1 MSKINRIR
9 IMNLNYNGNTMRIDD
24 ETFDLNGESTLL
36 SLRNGGGK
44 TVLVQMVMSLFVH
57 KKYRDFSDRP
67 FKSYFTGNQP
77 TFIMAEWVLD
87 HGQGYFLTGM
97 MVRKNQNPEE
107 EEELEMINF
116 TAFYKQAEKYDM
128 DHLPIIEPRGSG
140 KVLRGFG
147 DCKAE
152 FEKLKKEKNSEFSY
166 YDMGNANHR
175 RMYFSKLGE
184 YQINYKEWES
194 IIKKVNLKESGLSE
208 LFSNA
213 KDEKGLVEKWFLDAI
228 ENKLNVENSRI
239 KGFQSLAYK
248 FIRMYR
254 NNQSKIQQKEIM
266 EKYFEDAKVMEDA
279 ILAYEQEEE
288 LLEQQKS
295 QIADFIQKVNEK
307 IDFLNENL
315 VGESEEKK
323 RLEMLLNRIEQER
336 ISYELYKLQE
346 EKAERVEDRLLS
358 ETRITGSKYAKE
370 EAEKKLCKLRCAHLY
385 EEAEDFRENIAE
397 LQQKIN
403 MIMEQQ
409 KDTEGDRVRLGTILY
424 HYYSEKLEEC
434 ARNLEQKQEEITDI
448 LKQRQENQIQSKQE
462 TETQKSLSTQI
473 GGLKQAISSYDQ
485 VEETFN
491 RRFSFGLSRNILG
504 EYEEGSLQIYEKKM
518 EEQVRENKQHIEKSS
533 QRMMELEKEK
543 IRIENSKE
551 EYEKRGVQL
560 SYEFS
565 KLQESADKMKEE
577 KEERL
582 ILMQYIEAPKE
593 ELDSKGALLQ
603 RFDRKIEELEKVKEN
618 YVTEEKA
625 YTKEYDNLRQG
636 KVMELPE
643 NVMKFLEESGIDI
656 IYGMEWLQKNGRSV
670 KENQKLVRENPFL
683 PYSIIV
689 SGNDMKKLAE
699 NNKEIYTNF
708 PIPVMMREEL
718 EEKVM
723 KRPGT
728 LITLEKVSFF
738 VMFNSHLLDRK
749 ALEQLLREKQ
759 QQIEETKRKIGSK
772 KEEIEEYRFR
782 RNILERQEFTLAR
795 MEKASQ
801 EIEKLKEEE
810 NDLQNRL
817 VACKEKKK
825 ELAYTI
831 EDIRKE
837 IEQCKSLQK
846 DYDIRKEEYISLVSF
861 YEKYEENRR
870 RQETLKKKQKESE
883 ERLAHLNEKYKKLGD
898 SLDSLKSEK
907 RVLEHKH
914 SGWASDVAEFA
925 IYEKEEKQQ
934 VSQDFDYVAAKIRY
948 EAITQGLSADIKQLR
963 ESLNKEEIRYQ
974 EKLADL
980 KHKNKYNVPAQE
992 YEKIVYSKEEE
1003 TRLEKEAEDLER
1015 EVNAA
1020 TEANITLENK
1030 ITSLEEKIQF
1040 CQKELQEK
1048 TGLEE
1053 PLDQKIITDTN
1064 FAVRRKLAVH
1074 ELEQNSKKMKALTE
1088 QLNAFENTQAAMS
1101 EYTDFKV
1108 SREIL
1113 EYSLDSM
1120 TKEELLRFQ
1129 GELRRDFQNR
1139 KESKEKAKRAT
1150 EHLVQEIASK
1160 EDYKEDFFQKGFS
1173 NLLSLIEQVGDIRRQ
1188 LETTI
1193 ASYTSI
1199 LQKLQVDLEN
1209 VEKERNSLEETFL
1222 EYVKDVNEHMARI
1235 DKNSSVTIRERTIK
1249 MLKITVPSWEENK
1262 ELYQVRV
1269 RDFVSS
1275 FIQMG
1280 METIEQNH
1288 NIEEFL
1294 GKVITTR
1301 RLYDEVVGMGNVG
1314 VRLYKIEAERE
1325 VPISWAEVSANSG
1338 GEGFLS
1344 AFVILSSLL
1353 SYMRRDETDLFA
1365 MGEEGKVLLMDN
1377 PFAQTNAEHLLK
1389 PLTDMAKKTNT
1400 QLICLSGIGGD
1411 SVYNRFDNIY
1421 VLKLVSSSMKKGMQ
1435 YLKSNHTKGN
1445 DIQKMELS
1453 QFHVEQGNLFEFM
1466 EE

>member
-44 TVLVQMVMSLFVH
+44 TVLVQMIMSLFVH

-67 FKSYFTGNQP
+67 FKSYFTTNQP
-77 TFIMAEWVLD
+77 TFIMAEWLLD

-107 EEELEMINF
+107 EEDLEMINF
-116 TAFYKQAEKYDM
+116 TAFYQKAAEYDM
-128 DHLPIIEPRGSG
+128 DHLPIVENRGNV

-147 DCKAE
+147 DCRAE

-175 RMYFSKLGE
+175 RMYFTKLGE

-254 NNQSKIQQKEIM
+254 NNQSKIQQKNIM
-266 EKYFEDAKVMEDA
+266 EKYFEDAKVMDEA
-279 ILAYEQEEE
+279 ILEYEQSEEA
-288 LLEQQKS
+288 LEQQKS
-295 QIADFIQKVNEK
+295 QIADFTQKVNKK
-307 IDFLNENL
+307 ISSLNESL
-315 VGESEEKK
+315 AGESEEKQQ
-323 RLEMLLNRIEQER
+323 LEISLKRIEQER
-336 ISYELYKLQE
+336 ISYEYYKLQE
-346 EKAERVEDRLLS
+346 EKAEKVEDRLLS
-358 ETRITGSKYAKE
+358 ETRIIASKQKKD
-370 EAEKKLCKLRCAHLY
+370 EAEKKLCRLQCVHLY
-385 EEAEDFRENIAE
+385 EEAQDFRENIAQ

-403 MIMEQQ
+403 IIMEQQ
-409 KDTEGDRVRLGTILY
+409 KDTEGDRIRLGSILY
-424 HYYSEKLEEC
+424 HYYSEKLQEC
-434 ARNLEQKQEEITDI
+434 HRDLVTKQEEIANTVK
-448 LKQRQENQIQSKQE
+448 KQQENQIQSKQE
-462 TETQKSLSTQI
+462 MDTQKSLSTQS
-473 GGLKQAISSYDQ
+473 GALEQAILSYSQ

-491 RRFSFGLSRNILG
+491 RRFSFALSRNILG
-504 EYEEGSLQIYEKKM
+504 EYEEGSLQLYEKKM
-518 EEQVRENKQHIEKSS
+518 EEQVRENRQQIEKCSK
-533 QRMMELEKEK
+533 RVMELEKEK

-551 EYEKRGVQL
+551 EYEKRNVQL
-560 SYEFS
+560 SYELS
-565 KLQESADKMKEE
+565 KLQENEKKMKEE

-582 ILMQYIEAPKE
+582 ILMQYIDAPEE
-593 ELDSKGALLQ
+593 ELDSKTLLLH
-603 RFDRKIEELEKVKEN
+603 RFEEKIEELEKVKEN
-618 YVTEEKA
+618 YVTEEKT

-636 KVMELPE
+636 KVIELPE
-643 NVMKFLEESGIDI
+643 NVMKFLAESGIDI

-670 KENQKLVRENPFL
+670 QENQSLVRDNPFL
-683 PYSIIV
+683 PYSIII
-689 SGNDMKKLAE
+689 SRNDMEKLSK

-723 KRPGT
+723 QSPGS
-728 LITLEKVSFF
+728 LITLEKISFF

-749 ALEQLLREKQ
+749 ALEQLLEEKKA
-759 QQIEETKRKIGSK
+759 QIEEVQKKIQTK

-782 RNILERQEFTLAR
+782 RSILERQEFTLAG
-795 MEKASQ
+795 MEKTSQ

-810 NDLQNRL
+810 NDIQSQL
-817 VACKEKKK
+817 VLCKEKKK
-825 ELAYTI
+825 ELTDSI
-831 EDIRKE
+831 EDIRKA

-846 DYDIRKEEYISLVSF
+846 DYDIRKEEYISLVSA

-870 RQETLKKKQKESE
+870 KQDTLKKKKKESE
-883 ERLAHLNEKYKKLGD
+883 ERLSNLHEEYKKLVD
-898 SLDSLKSEK
+898 SLETLKLEK
-907 RVLEHKH
+907 GVLEDKKN
-914 SGWASDVAEFA
+914 GWAKEVSEFSL
-925 IYEKEEKQQ
+925 YEKEEKQK
-934 VSQDFDYVAAKIRY
+934 VSADFDYAGAKIRY
-948 EAITQGLSADIKQLR
+948 QAITQGLSADIKELR
-963 ESLNKEEIRYQ
+963 EHLNREEKRYQ
-974 EKLADL
+974 EKLGDL
-980 KHKNKYNVPAQE
+980 NHKNKYNFPVEE
-992 YEKIVYSKEEE
+992 YETLLYSKEEE
-1003 TRLEKEAEDLER
+1003 TRLEREVKDLER
-1015 EVNAA
+1015 EVNAS
-1020 TEANITLENK
+1020 TEANITVANQ
-1030 ITSLEEKIQF
+1030 IASLDEKIQF
-1040 CQKELQEK
+1040 CQRELQEK

-1053 PLDQKIITDTN
+1053 PLDKKSITEID
-1064 FAVRRKLAVH
+1064 FPVRKKLAIH
-1074 ELEQNSKKMKALTE
+1074 ELEQVNKRIREFSE
-1088 QLNAFENTQAAMS
+1088 QLNSFENTQAAMS

-1108 SREIL
+1108 SCEVL

-1129 GELRRDFQNR
+1129 GQLRRDFQNR
-1139 KESKEKAKRAT
+1139 KDSREKTKQKT
-1150 EHLVQEIASK
+1150 ERQVQDIAVR
-1160 EDYKEDFFQKGFS
+1160 EDYKEEFFQKGFN
-1173 NLLSLIEQVGDIRRQ
+1173 NLLSLIENAENMKKQ
-1188 LETTI
+1188 LETTL

-1222 EYVKDVNEHMARI
+1222 EYIKDVNEHMERI
-1235 DKNSSVTIRERTIK
+1235 DKNSSVTIRERSIK
-1249 MLKITVPSWEENK
+1249 MLKITVPSWEDNK

-1269 RDFVSS
+1269 RDFASS

-1280 METIEQNH
+1280 METIDQNQ

-1294 GKVITTR
+1294 GKVITTK

-1411 SVYNRFDNIY
+1411 SVYNRFENIY
-1421 VLKLVSSSMKKGMQ
+1421 VLKLVSSSLKKGMQ
-1435 YLKSNHTKGN
+1435 YLKSSHTKGN
-1445 DIQKMELS
+1445 DIQKMQLS
-1453 QFHVEQGNLFEFM
+1453 QFHVEQASLFDFM

>member
-24 ETFDLNGESTLL
+24 ETFDFNGESTLL

-44 TVLVQMVMSLFVH
+44 TVLVQMIMSLFVH
-57 KKYRDFSDRP
+57 KKYRDASDRP
-67 FKSYFTGNQP
+67 FKSYFTSNQP
-77 TFIMAEWVLD
+77 TFIMVEWLLD

-107 EEELEMINF
+107 EEDLEMINF
-116 TAFYKQAEKYDM
+116 TAFYKQAAKYDM
-128 DHLPIIEPRGSG
+128 DNLPIVENRGSG

-266 EKYFEDAKVMEDA
+266 EKYFEDAKVMDNA
-279 ILAYEQEEE
+279 ILEYEQAEEA
-288 LLEQQKS
+288 LEQQKS
-295 QIADFIQKVNEK
+295 RIADFTQKVNEK
-307 IDFLNENL
+307 INFLNENL
-315 VGESEEKK
+315 AGESEEKK
-323 RLEMLLNRIEQER
+323 SLEILLNRIEQER
-336 ISYELYKLQE
+336 ISFEFYKLQE
-346 EKAERVEDRLLS
+346 EKAEKIEDRLLS
-358 ETRITGSKYAKE
+358 EERITISKHAKDE
-370 EAEKKLCKLRCAHLY
+370 VEKKLCRLQCTHLY

-397 LQQKIN
+397 LQEKIN
-403 MIMEQQ
+403 IIMEQQ
-409 KDTEGDRVRLGTILY
+409 KDTEGDRIRLGTILY

-434 ARNLEQKQEEITDI
+434 LRNLEQKQVEIEQMI
-448 LKQRQENQIQSKQE
+448 NEQQENQIQSKQE
-462 TETQKSLSTQI
+462 TETQKSLSSQI
-473 GGLKQAISSYDQ
+473 GALEQAISSYDY
-485 VEETFN
+485 VEENFN
-491 RRFSFGLSRNILG
+491 RRFSFQLSRNILG
-504 EYEEGSLQIYEKKM
+504 EYEEGSLQLYEKKM
-518 EEQVRENKQHIEKSS
+518 EEQVRENKQQIEKSS
-533 QRMMELEKEK
+533 QRVMELEKENN
-543 IRIENSKE
+543 RIENSKE
-551 EYEKRGVQL
+551 EYEKREVQL
-560 SYEFS
+560 SYELS
-565 KLQESADKMKEE
+565 KLQENAEKMKEE

-582 ILMQYIEAPKE
+582 VLMQYIEAPKE
-593 ELDSKGALLQ
+593 ELDSKVSLLQ
-603 RFDRKIEELEKVKEN
+603 RFERKIEELEKVKEN

-643 NVMKFLEESGIDI
+643 NVMNFLEESGIDI

-670 KENQKLVRENPFL
+670 KENQKLVRDNPFL
-683 PYSIIV
+683 PYSIII

-718 EEKVM
+718 EEKVIQS
-723 KRPGT
+723 PST
-728 LITLEKVSFF
+728 LITLEKISFF

-749 ALEQLLREKQ
+749 ALEQLLKEKE
-759 QQIEETKRKIGSK
+759 QQIEETKKKIQTK
-772 KEEIEEYRFR
+772 KAEIEEYRFR
-782 RNILERQEFTLAR
+782 RNTLERQEFTLER
-795 MEKASQ
+795 MEETAK

-810 NDLQNRL
+810 NEIQNQL

-825 ELAYTI
+825 ELTGSI
-831 EDIRKE
+831 EEIRKK

-846 DYDIRKEEYISLVSF
+846 DYDIRKEEYMNLVSS

-870 RQETLKKKQKESE
+870 KQDALKKRQKESE
-883 ERLAHLNEKYKKLGD
+883 IRLANLNEEYKKLGD
-898 SLDSLKSEK
+898 SLDSLKLEK
-907 RVLEHKH
+907 GVLEGKKN
-914 SGWASDVAEFA
+914 GWAKDVSEFA
-925 IYEKEEKQQ
+925 LYEKEVKQQ
-934 VSQDFDYVAAKIRY
+934 VSDDFDYVAAKIRY
-948 EAITQGLSADIKQLR
+948 QAITQGFSADIKDLR
-963 ESLNKEEIRYQ
+963 KNLDKEEKRYQ
-974 EKLADL
+974 EKLGDL
-980 KHKNKYNVPAQE
+980 KHKNKYDFPSEE
-992 YEKIVYSKEEE
+992 YEKLVYSKEEE
-1003 TRLEKEAEDLER
+1003 TRLEKEVEDLER

-1020 TEANITLENK
+1020 TEANITVANK
-1030 ITSLEEKIQF
+1030 IASLDEKIQF
-1040 CQKELQEK
+1040 CKKELREK

-1053 PLDQKIITDTN
+1053 PLDQKIITDIN
-1064 FAVRRKLAVH
+1064 FVVRRKLALH
-1074 ELEQNSKKMKALTE
+1074 DLEQNSKKIKELTE
-1088 QLNAFENTQAAMS
+1088 QLSSFENTQAAMS
-1101 EYTDFKV
+1101 EYTDFKASCEV
-1108 SREIL
+1108 L

-1139 KESKEKAKRAT
+1139 KDGKEKTKRAT
-1150 EHLVQEIASK
+1150 EHLVREIAAK
-1160 EDYKEDFFQKGFS
+1160 EEYQEEFFQKGFT
-1173 NLLSLIEQVGDIRRQ
+1173 NLLALIEHVEDMRKQ

-1222 EYVKDVNEHMARI
+1222 EYVKDVNDHMARI
-1235 DKNSSVTIRERTIK
+1235 DKNSSVTIRERSIK

-1280 METIEQNH
+1280 METIEQNQ

-1294 GKVITTR
+1294 GKVITTK

-1435 YLKSNHTKGN
+1435 YLKSKHTKGN

-1453 QFHVEQGNLFEFM
+1453 QFHVEQGSLFEFI